1 MRELLLTRHLA
12 GRAHSG
18 RATRGPA
25 DFRVRVSSLGG
36 HRDWQWQA
44 RTSSRELR
52 VRVSASGGPQRPVP
66 MSESPPPR
74 RLRSPPCA
82 DRRRSSIKSRA
93 SPDRAYTRLRATV
106 CESHSNTA
114 SPTCDRH
121 THDSKQAERIARD
134 YCAAHAQ
141 RPLVW
146 RGWSHGMGPYTVTN
160 PGRCGAALQCRGL
173 RRRQHTRRILVM
185 ILKGRTLRRE
195 AMVQPLRRPGGAKTH

>member
-1 MRELLLTRHLA
+1 MIA
-12 GRAHSG
+12 GASADAPPRRSPAGPTGG
-18 RATRGPA
+18 RATRRLAG
-25 DFRVRVSSLGG
+25 FRVRVSSLGG

-141 RPLVW
+141 AAGVERLES
-146 RGWSHGMGPYTVTN
+146 RHGPVHRDQ
-160 PGRCGAALQCRGL
+160 P
-173 RRRQHTRRILVM
+173 
-185 ILKGRTLRRE
+185 RTLRSRP
-195 AMVQPLRRPGGAKTH
+195 AMSRTPTKAACTPYPSHDIKG